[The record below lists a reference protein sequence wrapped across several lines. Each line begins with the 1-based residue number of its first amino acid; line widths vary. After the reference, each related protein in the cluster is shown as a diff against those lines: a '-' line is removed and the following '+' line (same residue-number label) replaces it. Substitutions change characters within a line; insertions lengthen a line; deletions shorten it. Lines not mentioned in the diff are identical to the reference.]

1 MTALDRRRFLEL
13 GVAAAL
19 APRARAATPLR
30 VVVAGESLLVLNGD
44 GVVNA
49 SPTGSTAYTVGAGGP
64 AVAPTA
70 TAVEEYPVQITFPA
84 AGLSVTVQDGNLQ
97 PIMTANPANQV
108 WSIKLRRGLYRVVVA
123 GGSEKTFS
131 VTGPGSDAAGIVHVA
146 A

>member
-1 MTALDRRRFLEL
+1 MKSKLSDVDKANPEIATEPDVRDYDVLDI
-13 GVAAAL
+13 V
-19 APRARAATPLR
+19 
-30 VVVAGESLLVLNGD
+30 
-44 GVVNA
+44 
-49 SPTGSTAYTVGAGGP
+49 P

-97 PIMTANPANQV
+97 PIMTANPAYQV